1 MILELRL
8 PCPYSALNVVFL
20 TFLFNLQDVDSLG
33 IINLRY
39 CGYVAVAKVT
49 DIDKAKVTSSI
60 KPINIAD
67 QPEGGA
73 HALNI
78 NRLITR
84 DNAFMLFSI
93 FNLYIFNLYLS
104 VVG

>member
-1 MILELRL
+1 M
-8 PCPYSALNVVFL
+8 
-20 TFLFNLQDVDSLG
+20 QDVDSLG

-39 CGYVAVAKVT
+39 CGYVAVTKVT
-49 DIDKAKVTSSI
+49 NIDKAKLTSSI

-78 NRLITR
+78 NRLVTR
-84 DNAFMLFSI
+84 VKMLLCYS
-93 FNLYIFNLYLS
+93 LYLICIFNLYLS
-104 VVG
+104 VVD